1 MWRSLILLGLIWM
14 IYRNAKSPDS
24 VNQMID
30 LNPRVT
36 ELYQRLLKILQR
48 LREGNRRIL
57 PGIYQRTLDLRRE
70 LLNEIYSSSFR
81 DHRDRDRPKRGNR
94 RLRMYRTV
102 ENVTQD
108 IIRELQKIQR
118 LDGWHTQ
125 SEYIYDRHPQPRD
138 LMRDSHERW

>member
-125 SEYIYDRHPQPRD
+125 SEYIYMIVIPNRGI
-138 LMRDSHERW
+138 L

>member
-118 LDGWHTQ
+118 LDVWHTQ
-125 SEYIYDRHPQPRD
+125 SEYIYMIVIPNRGI
-138 LMRDSHERW
+138 L